1 MEKDELMVEISALID
16 KYFSNPTQNVIRE
29 SDSIW
34 IELAVRK
41 RLGGIF
47 FESNL
52 LARILFEKGFKKELK
67 EHQFCYNISKRD
79 VKILFESKAILDKL
93 KHGKINSFRDYL
105 KLPGFK
111 NVNDY
116 KYTFKYW
123 IRIKLGNEYSENMV
137 YRILACETEM
147 DLEVFID
154 LIETFNIE
162 GFSEMPLA
170 LHEKLLKIFDLSFDE
185 SITNKIMTFD

>member
-52 LARILFEKGFKKELK
+52 LGRILFEKGFKKEIK

-93 KHGKINSFRDYL
+93 KHRKLNSFRDYL

-137 YRILACETEM
+137 YRVLACETEM

-154 LIETFNIE
+154 AIETFNIE
-162 GFSEMPLA
+162 GFSEMPLV
-170 LHEKLLKIFDLSFDE
+170 LHEKLLKIFNLSFDE
-185 SITNKIMTFD
+185 SITNKIMSFD